1 MLCRRMLRADGACG
15 RQTASMTDAD
25 VAAAI
30 GEHVRA
36 FNDRDI
42 DALMSGF
49 TDDACWITGS
59 SVARGRAELTELF
72 TGAMTGLLPVLTIA
86 DLLAI
91 PDRAACQLIE
101 RLTVRGEE
109 NFQAG
114 KGLTGLDEHQVRRWT
129 SWYRWVTLAMLA
141 GAVLTIA
148 AALEHARRPSPAD
161 QIPLTRNEI
170 AHLLSAAIICP
181 ARNASHRMR
190 WSRWRRR
197 HQYAPGPATISGR

>member
-1 MLCRRMLRADGACG
+1 MPAVLCRRMLRADGACG

-72 TGAMTGLLPVLTIA
+72 TGAMTGLLPALTIA

-109 NFQAG
+109 QVCFIAG
-114 KGLTGLDEHQVRRWT
+114 FYEFRDGRIASAKI
-129 SWYRWVTLAMLA
+129 YRE
-141 GAVLTIA
+141 G
-148 AALEHARRPSPAD
+148 
-161 QIPLTRNEI
+161 
-170 AHLLSAAIICP
+170 SAEVA
-181 ARNASHRMR
+181 
-190 WSRWRRR
+190 
-197 HQYAPGPATISGR
+197 